1 MVKLYTQQQHDMMRE
16 GGSVWQLR
24 RRHATKSRC
33 ISLASWWACM
43 RDRALL
49 STTEG

>member
-24 RRHATKSRC
+24 RWQRNQMPVHLVGVMVGMHA
-33 ISLASWWACM
+33 
-43 RDRALL
+43 
-49 STTEG
+49 